1 MVEEEEEESLPQTLL
16 DKLPFLIKEDFNER
30 FKSKSNRE
38 ETLEET
44 LNLIDELN
52 IMYNKVVPCFPPHYD
67 IFNVYKKA
75 YLENIQV
82 QLKQYL
88 NQEELENSPGLLIPI
103 AHWLSQFGEG
113 LQKVRVDIYETE
125 LAADI
130 NYYMHYFY
138 EHVNEVLDENLNT
151 VLKKMPKIKIN

>member
-1 MVEEEEEESLPQTLL
+1 MVEEEEEESLSQTLL

-30 FKSKSNRE
+30 FKSKKDKE

-44 LNLIDELN
+44 LNIVNELYD
-52 IMYNKVVPCFPPHYD
+52 IYIKVVPCFTSHYN
-67 IFNVYKKA
+67 IFNVYKKI
-75 YLENIQV
+75 YLENIQL

-113 LQKVRVDIYETE
+113 LQKVSVDIYETE
-125 LAADI
+125 SSR
-130 NYYMHYFY
+130 Y
-138 EHVNEVLDENLNT
+138 
-151 VLKKMPKIKIN
+151 